1 MHIGNMK
8 VEFKLHVYLFT
19 KNSLLFVFFL
29 VRNETGCRQNNMAPK
44 YPCPILRAH
53 EWNVLRYR
61 QGETKVA
68 DGTKVA
74 NQLEIILD
82 YPGRPT

>member
-1 MHIGNMK
+1 M
-8 VEFKLHVYLFT
+8 
-19 KNSLLFVFFL
+19 S
-29 VRNETGCRQNNMAPK
+29 
-44 YPCPILRAH
+44 YPRAG
-53 EWNVLRYR
+53 EWNVLCYR
-61 QGETKVA
+61 QEGIKVA